1 MRTIKV
7 KVKLLGHLATEYG
20 SSELVLEIPENSTL
34 RQLLIRLRSLSHVFR
49 DVVTEEG
56 EATVSYLVFINGV
69 DAELLKGYDTT
80 LEDGSEVLLLPVA
93 HGG

>member
-7 KVKLLGHLATEYG
+7 KIRFLGHLATEYG
-20 SSELVLEIPENSTL
+20 SSELVLELPEGTTL
-34 RQLLIRLRSLSHVFR
+34 RQLLIRLRSLSRVFR

-56 EATVSYLVFINGV
+56 ETTVSYLVFINGV
-69 DAELLKGYDTT
+69 DAELLEGYDTI
-80 LEDGSEVLLLPVA
+80 LDDGSEILLLPVA

>member
-7 KVKLLGHLATEYG
+7 KIRLLGHLATEYG
-20 SSELVLEIPENSTL
+20 SSEFVLELPEASTL
-34 RQLLIRLRSLSHVFR
+34 RQLLIRLRGLSRVFR

-56 EATVSYLVFINGV
+56 ETTVSYLVFINGV
-69 DAELLKGYDTT
+69 DAELLDGYDTV
-80 LEDGSEVLLLPVA
+80 LENGSEVLLLPVA

>member
-20 SSELVLEIPENSTL
+20 SSELALELPEGSTL
-34 RQLLIRLRSLSHVFR
+34 RQLLIRLRELSQVFR

-56 EATVSYLVFINGV
+56 ETTVSYLVFINGV
-69 DAELLKGYDTT
+69 DAELLEGYDTV
-80 LEDGSEVLLLPVA
+80 LNDGSEILLLPVA

>member
-20 SSELVLEIPENSTL
+20 SSELSLELPEGSTL
-34 RQLLIRLRSLSHVFR
+34 RQLLIKLRRLSQVFR
-49 DVVTEEG
+49 EAVTEDG
-56 EATVSYLVFINGV
+56 ETTVSHLVFINGV
-69 DAELLKGYDTT
+69 DAELLEGYDTV
-80 LEDGSEVLLLPVA
+80 LEDGSEVLFLPVA